1 MPLDGKQLDELLSGF
16 IDGELTDEEL
26 ALFEKAA
33 RDDVRIAQ
41 QIESLRRQSSWVWQV
56 GQSQLS
62 HLADRTPSSKI
73 TAEIS
78 AEITSERH
86 VEALPP
92 RLPPRLS
99 VEAIIAEAQRRGREL
114 GLPATHHVRLAA
126 DDQPGAD
133 PTVRL
138 PAPVADESRGAGDF
152 KRATKSRDRR
162 NEAWLALGGLVAAAA
177 VLVAVAWPKLQLQNR
192 QSTPSNELAQHAGQ
206 LEGQPERDPEV
217 QFDRR
222 LANDLDSA
230 VGAEGQVP
238 AESLAEKVA
247 SNEVDAPNALAPSA
261 ADEVAASSLVGM
273 SDGLAYALVVDVEVS
288 AQAERGRVL
297 EKLLTSAGIPLA
309 PPVAVNAEILKA
321 LDDSRL
327 VVRDPGSKVHAVSI
341 QVVRGGLQELDGA
354 LRRVWQDS
362 DSFPNV
368 GLNLSIDS
376 RAALMREMLR
386 SSGDRF
392 APTDRFAVPLTF
404 GSDTLAPLQGDV
416 PAGRS
421 SPLMADDAGVQY
433 VSNSQREN
441 GWESLGEFTETTSQ
455 ALATILLVIHYA
467 D

>member
-26 ALFEKAA
+26 ELVEKAA

-62 HLADRTPSSKI
+62 HLADRTPKVEVIAKIAAEI
-73 TAEIS
+73 TAE
-78 AEITSERH
+78 RH
-86 VEALPP
+86 AQALP
-92 RLPPRLS
+92 LRLS
-99 VEAIIAEAQRRGREL
+99 TEAIIAEAQRRGREL

-126 DDQPGAD
+126 DDQRGAD
-133 PTVRL
+133 HTVQL
-138 PAPVADESRGAGDF
+138 PAPVADESRDAGDA
-152 KRATKSRDRR
+152 KRAAKSRNRR

-177 VLVAVAWPKLQLQNR
+177 VLVAVTWPKLQLQNFS
-192 QSTPSNELAQHAGQ
+192 STPSNQLAQRDGQ
-206 LEGQPERDPEV
+206 LEVQSERAPDL
-217 QFDRR
+217 QLDRQ
-222 LANDLDSA
+222 LAHNLDSA

-238 AESLAEKVA
+238 AESLAEKA
-247 SNEVDAPNALAPSA
+247 APTEVDAPSALGPSA
-261 ADEVAASSLVGM
+261 VGEVAASSLVGM

-327 VVRDPGSKVHAVSI
+327 VVRDPASKVHAVSI

-392 APTDRFAVPLTF
+392 APTDRFAVPLAF
-404 GSDTLAPLQGDV
+404 DSETLAPLQGDV

-441 GWESLGEFTETTSQ
+441 GWESLGEFPETTSQ
-455 ALATILLVIHYA
+455 TLATILLVIHYA